1 MSTWKKAN
9 WDKWTFWHKVRHVL
23 AVIVS
28 LLCVAIMGLVFLW
41 FVDFISGFDIVSKL
55 RDGLIKEIVNFLR

>member
-1 MSTWKKAN
+1 MSRWKKAN

-23 AVIVS
+23 AVIGS
-28 LLCVAIMGLVFLW
+28 LICVAIMGLVFLW

>member
-1 MSTWKKAN
+1 
-9 WDKWTFWHKVRHVL
+9 
-23 AVIVS
+23 

>member
-1 MSTWKKAN
+1 MSRWKKAN

-23 AVIVS
+23 AVIAS

-55 RDGLIKEIVNFLR
+55 RDVLVREIVNFLK